1 MKIIYLHQYFSLPS
15 ELPSQAGGTRSYEMA
30 RRMVAWG
37 HEVHMVTSRR
47 DAGTKPPNGWTEST
61 ESGIQVHWYPV
72 TYSNATPF
80 KKRIRAFLKFAFQST
95 RKAMSLE
102 GDVVFATST
111 PLTIA
116 LPGVFTAWRRRIP
129 MVFEVRDLWPEL
141 PIAVGALKGRIP
153 IALARWLERFAYRNA
168 TRVVALSQGMK
179 DGVVRIGYHGD
190 HVHVIPNSADL
201 DLFGIPAE
209 AGYQFRCRFEWLQDR
224 PLVVY
229 TGTFGLM
236 NVVDYLVQLASKV
249 REIMPEIRF
258 LACGDCAK
266 FDEVQGL
273 ARQLDVLDR
282 NFFMLH
288 SMPKLEIKDVLS
300 AADMATSLFINL
312 PAMWANS
319 ANKFF
324 DALASGTAVAI
335 NYQGWQADLLNETGA
350 GIVIS
355 VDNIDQAAHDIVT
368 KVRDKAWIKAAGK
381 AARQLAEERFSRDE
395 LTKRL
400 EQVLEGA
407 IYQYQRGS
415 RQL

>member
-1 MKIIYLHQYFSLPS
+1 
-15 ELPSQAGGTRSYEMA
+15 
-30 RRMVAWG
+30 
-37 HEVHMVTSRR
+37 MVTSRR

-190 HVHVIPNSADL
+190 HVHVIPNSA
-201 DLFGIPAE
+201 
-209 AGYQFRCRFEWLQDR
+209 
-224 PLVVY
+224 
-229 TGTFGLM
+229 
-236 NVVDYLVQLASKV
+236 
-249 REIMPEIRF
+249 
-258 LACGDCAK
+258 
-266 FDEVQGL
+266 
-273 ARQLDVLDR
+273 
-282 NFFMLH
+282 
-288 SMPKLEIKDVLS
+288 
-300 AADMATSLFINL
+300 
-312 PAMWANS
+312 
-319 ANKFF
+319 
-324 DALASGTAVAI
+324 
-335 NYQGWQADLLNETGA
+335 
-350 GIVIS
+350 
-355 VDNIDQAAHDIVT
+355 
-368 KVRDKAWIKAAGK
+368 
-381 AARQLAEERFSRDE
+381 
-395 LTKRL
+395 
-400 EQVLEGA
+400 
-407 IYQYQRGS
+407 
-415 RQL
+415 